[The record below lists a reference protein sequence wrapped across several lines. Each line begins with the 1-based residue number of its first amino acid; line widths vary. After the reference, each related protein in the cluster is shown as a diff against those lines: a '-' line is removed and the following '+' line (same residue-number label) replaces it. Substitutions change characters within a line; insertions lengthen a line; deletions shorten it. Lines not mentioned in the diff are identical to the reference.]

1 MFKEATIQGKISGP
15 VMIVSVTQKQ
25 TRTSKPYL
33 ILKLRDDQKK
43 EVDAKLWNMSIE
55 EFPFDKNTVIIGEF
69 SVGEYNGQKDF
80 TLDMYREALESEY
93 RMEDFIHAAPYSPQK
108 MYEYILQIA
117 DQTVLDDD
125 YLAIIHNI
133 YEKYKEQIFIWSA
146 AKSVHHNIR
155 SGFLYHTFRMVQCGL
170 ALGKVY
176 QQSLNHDLLL
186 TGIILHDIGKLKELY
201 TDPTGNADYT
211 PKGSLLGHL
220 LIGCEMIDTACNE
233 IHLNNDESQEKI
245 LLLKHLLA
253 SHHGKQEYG
262 AITTPQLPE
271 AIMLN
276 RIDMIDAEM
285 YQCEHALEDQTNGT
299 FTDRIFGLDNT
310 RLYKPI

>member
-43 EVDAKLWNMSIE
+43 EVDAKLWNMSVE

-80 TLDMYREALESEY
+80 TLDMY
-93 RMEDFIHAAPYSPQK
+93 
-108 MYEYILQIA
+108 
-117 DQTVLDDD
+117 
-125 YLAIIHNI
+125 
-133 YEKYKEQIFIWSA
+133 KEQIFIWSA
-146 AKSVHHNIR
+146 AKAVHHNIR
-155 SGFLYHTFRMVQCGL
+155 SGFLYHTFRMVQSGI

-176 QQSLNHDLLL
+176 GQALNHSLLL
-186 TGIILHDIGKLKELY
+186 TGIILHDVGKLKELY

-211 PKGSLLGHL
+211 PEGSLLGHL
-220 LIGCEMIDTACNE
+220 LIGCEMIDEACNK
-233 IHLNNDESQEKI
+233 LDLQNDENKDKI

-262 AITTPQLPE
+262 AITVPQLPE

-285 YQCEHALEDQTNGT
+285 YQCEHALEDQSNGT
-299 FTDRIFGLDNT
+299 FTDRIFGLNNT
-310 RLYKPI
+310 RLYKPL

>member
-43 EVDAKLWNMSIE
+43 EVDAKLWNMSVE

-93 RMEDFIHAAPYSPQK
+93 RMEDFINAAPYSPQK
-108 MYEYILQIA
+108 I
-117 DQTVLDDD
+117 
-125 YLAIIHNI
+125 
-133 YEKYKEQIFIWSA
+133 
-146 AKSVHHNIR
+146 
-155 SGFLYHTFRMVQCGL
+155 
-170 ALGKVY
+170 
-176 QQSLNHDLLL
+176 
-186 TGIILHDIGKLKELY
+186 
-201 TDPTGNADYT
+201 
-211 PKGSLLGHL
+211 
-220 LIGCEMIDTACNE
+220 
-233 IHLNNDESQEKI
+233 
-245 LLLKHLLA
+245 LA

-262 AITTPQLPE
+262 AITVPQLPE

-285 YQCEHALEDQTNGT
+285 YQCEHALEDQSNGT
-299 FTDRIFGLDNT
+299 FTDRIFGLNNT
-310 RLYKPI
+310 RLYKPL

>member
-1 MFKEATIQGKISGP
+1 MFKEATIQGKISGS

-43 EVDAKLWNMSIE
+43 EVDAKLWNMSVE

-93 RMEDFIHAAPYSPQK
+93 RMEDFINAAPYSPQK

-117 DQTVLDDD
+117 DQTVLDDA

-146 AKSVHHNIR
+146 AKAVHHNIR
-155 SGFLYHTFRMVQCGL
+155 SGFLYHTFRMVQSGI

-176 QQSLNHDLLL
+176 GQALNHSLLL
-186 TGIILHDIGKLKELY
+186 TGIILHDVGKLKELY

-211 PKGSLLGHL
+211 RKEV
-220 LIGCEMIDTACNE
+220 C
-233 IHLNNDESQEKI
+233 
-245 LLLKHLLA
+245 
-253 SHHGKQEYG
+253 
-262 AITTPQLPE
+262 
-271 AIMLN
+271 
-276 RIDMIDAEM
+276 
-285 YQCEHALEDQTNGT
+285 
-299 FTDRIFGLDNT
+299 LDI
-310 RLYKPI
+310 Y

>member
-43 EVDAKLWNMSIE
+43 EVDAKLWNMSVE

-93 RMEDFIHAAPYSPQK
+93 RMEDFINAAPYSPQK

-146 AKSVHHNIR
+146 AKAVHSIWIFVSYIPYGSEWNCTWK
-155 SGFLYHTFRMVQCGL
+155 GVW
-170 ALGKVY
+170 A
-176 QQSLNHDLLL
+176 SLKSQFIVNRHYL
-186 TGIILHDIGKLKELY
+186 T
-201 TDPTGNADYT
+201 
-211 PKGSLLGHL
+211 
-220 LIGCEMIDTACNE
+220 
-233 IHLNNDESQEKI
+233 
-245 LLLKHLLA
+245 
-253 SHHGKQEYG
+253 
-262 AITTPQLPE
+262 
-271 AIMLN
+271 
-276 RIDMIDAEM
+276 
-285 YQCEHALEDQTNGT
+285 
-299 FTDRIFGLDNT
+299 
-310 RLYKPI
+310 